1 MIKKPQQWRL
11 SRKDKNKLSKNI
23 AVRSDNFGC
32 G

>member
-1 MIKKPQQWRL
+1 MIKKPRQWRL
-11 SRKDKNKLSKNI
+11 SRKGKNKLSKNI